1 MIAPRSS
8 SCYGSGLVDG
18 QQFNMDGQSRGHEV
32 RFAKDGG
39 CGMRQMELEQAQ
51 IGAGKS
57 VASTWC
63 LVELSLQKII
73 CDSCPLPCRRSYVV
87 TRSEVGE
94 LHLHVLKLW
103 LT

>member
-1 MIAPRSS
+1 
-8 SCYGSGLVDG
+8 
-18 QQFNMDGQSRGHEV
+18 MDGQFRGHEV

-39 CGMRQMELEQAQ
+39 CGIRQMELEQAQ

-57 VASTWC
+57 VASTLC
-63 LVELSLQKII
+63 LVEVNLQEIF
-73 CDSCPLPCRRSYVV
+73 CDSCPFPYRRSYVV
-87 TRSEVGE
+87 TRSKVGE

>member
-8 SCYGSGLVDG
+8 NYYGGGLVGG
-18 QQFNMDGQSRGHEV
+18 QQFNMDGQFRGHEV

-39 CGMRQMELEQAQ
+39 YGNRQTGLEQAQ
-51 IGAGKS
+51 IGACKS
-57 VASTWC
+57 VASDFC
-63 LVELSLQKII
+63 LVELSLQKIV

-87 TRSEVGE
+87 TRSKVGE